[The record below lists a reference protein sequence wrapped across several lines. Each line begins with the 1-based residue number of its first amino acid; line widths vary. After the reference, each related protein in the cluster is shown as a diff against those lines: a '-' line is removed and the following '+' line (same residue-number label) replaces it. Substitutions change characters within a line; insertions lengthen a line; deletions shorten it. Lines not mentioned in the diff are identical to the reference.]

1 MCAMISQMFLNMEEE
16 IQLLISVIYQQTLS
30 ILMRLISHL
39 VVKQIN

>member
-1 MCAMISQMFLNMEEE
+1 MFAMISQMFLNMEEE

>member
-1 MCAMISQMFLNMEEE
+1 MYAMISQMFLNMEEE

>member
-1 MCAMISQMFLNMEEE
+1 MYAMISQMFLNMEEE

-30 ILMRLISHL
+30 ILMRLVSHL